1 MSELHHG
8 LGQRYTTGWVRG
20 TRQAGSEVHHE
31 LGQRYK
37 TGWVRGTRQAGSE
50 VHHRLGE
57 RYETGWVP
65 QTTGQGTS
73 ALHTGVNAEPRY
85 LAALKRNCTNSRQTG
100 AGLLKQKFTDYE
112 CKNLFPLRR
121 PPVRAVMRIYLFVL
135 GVCLFVCLFV
145 YH

>member
-20 TRQAGSEVHHE
+20 TRQAGSEVHHR
-31 LGQRYK
+31 LGQ
-37 TGWVRGTRQAGSE
+37 
-50 VHHRLGE
+50 

-135 GVCLFVCLFV
+135 GVCLFVCLYTIDLYV
-145 YH
+145 YMGICPLHSFL